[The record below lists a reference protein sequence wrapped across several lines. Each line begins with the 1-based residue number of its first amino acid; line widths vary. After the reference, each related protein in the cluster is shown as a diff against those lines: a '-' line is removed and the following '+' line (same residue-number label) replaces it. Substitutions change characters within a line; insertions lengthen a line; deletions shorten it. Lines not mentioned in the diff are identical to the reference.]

1 MEHSTSS
8 APNERVWRITQLAK
22 FSFNHP
28 SVVLTASWRL
38 SIFFLLK
45 EFNVQKQAFLH
56 FFIVYFRTVGKTCAG
71 YYLVYVVSSVWYCLV
86 LTACLCRHSSL
97 PTEELFWWIN
107 YLRRNN
113 NRSTRAIRGVR
124 ICELQTLLVFRWSWW
139 CWWTAG
145 RVLSI
150 RNNFSLSSRINV
162 NTKELLPI
170 IRYVGVIAIV

>member
-86 LTACLCRHSSL
+86 LTACLCRDTPLSPQKNYSDGSI
-97 PTEELFWWIN
+97 TYGVIIIVAREQYEEYVFVNFKLCWCF
-107 YLRRNN
+107 
-113 NRSTRAIRGVR
+113 AGAGGAGG
-124 ICELQTLLVFRWSWW
+124 LLVGY
-139 CWWTAG
+139 CQYVIT
-145 RVLSI
+145 
-150 RNNFSLSSRINV
+150 SLSLLVLMWIPRNFYLLSGTWESSR
-162 NTKELLPI
+162 
-170 IRYVGVIAIV
+170 